1 MAIGI
6 GLAAG
11 VGAMEV
17 AIVMSLAFNY
27 CFLVLWITDFGGHRG
42 TRRYMRRAR
51 KSVHD
56 DDDDDEG
63 APEDSKQDDDE

>member
-1 MAIGI
+1 
-6 GLAAG
+6 
-11 VGAMEV
+11 MEV